1 MENRII
7 AILPN
12 SRLKDKLVA
21 VQERL
26 GVYFP
31 IYQMQTE
38 DAVQL
43 AKEKVSNGA
52 KVIISRGMTA
62 NYLRTNLDV
71 PVVEIKYDFFH
82 FAYALRKALSITNE
96 VAIIGFIDAYRLA
109 KRAVEFVQ
117 GEGEKIHVVI
127 LPDGSQ
133 IEDNINSL
141 SEIGVKTFVGG
152 NLVVSTAKRKGYN
165 CVLVEADERV
175 VEEAIINAQYELRIH
190 IEQEEKVEL
199 IQSIISSTSNGIFA
213 LNRDWDLVAANPIA
227 LKYLQ
232 IKGTRQYGEAIRELF
247 KDSQIIQTI
256 ETGEHVTGDLITLG
270 DYEIVMNSSPIV
282 VEKEL
287 RGAVI
292 MMQETSHIKDLDFKI
307 RKKQMYKGH
316 VARKTFDDIIG
327 ESSAIKLC
335 KKKAIQYAKVDSTI
349 LIQGSTG
356 TGKEIFAQSIHN
368 ASLRASKPFVAINC
382 AALPPSLL
390 ESELFGYVKGAFSGA
405 NSEGKAGIFEIA
417 HTGTIFLD
425 EISEASLDVQAR
437 LLRVIQ
443 EKEITR
449 IGDDKVIPV
458 DVRILT
464 ATNRDLLQEISN
476 KKFRED
482 LFYRLSVLELKLPAL
497 SERKDDIPVLAK
509 HIAKEIS
516 SRMCLKKVHVTT
528 DAIKV
533 LESIPLEGN
542 VRQLS
547 NIIERALVI
556 SNFTVVDEDC
566 VIEAVGLNRNDQNV
580 QECKIEDI
588 FENATLEDM
597 GRILIKRALEDNKG
611 NRQAAA
617 DKLGISLSTLWRR
630 LKEMGMTMSN

>member
-26 GVYFP
+26 GVFFP

-141 SEIGVKTFVGG
+141 SEIGIKTFVGG

-175 VEEAIINAQYELRIH
+175 VEEAIVNAQYELRIH

-199 IQSIISSTSNGIFA
+199 IQSIINSTSNGIFA
-213 LNRDWDLVAANPIA
+213 LNRNWDLVAANPIA

-232 IKGTRQYGEAIRELF
+232 IKGTRQYGEAMRELF

-516 SRMCLKKVHVTT
+516 SRMCLKKVHVTS

-566 VIEAVGLNRNDQNV
+566 VIEAVGLNRNNQSV
-580 QECKIEDI
+580 QEDKIENI

-597 GRILIKRALEDNKG
+597 ERILIKRALEDSKG

>member
-141 SEIGVKTFVGG
+141 SEIGIKTFVGG

-199 IQSIISSTSNGIFA
+199 IQSIINSTSNGIFA
-213 LNRDWDLVAANPIA
+213 LNRNWDIVAANPIA

-597 GRILIKRALEDNKG
+597 ERILIKRALEDNKG

>member
-26 GVYFP
+26 GVFFP

-141 SEIGVKTFVGG
+141 SEIGIKTFVGG

-199 IQSIISSTSNGIFA
+199 IQSIINSTSNGIFA
-213 LNRDWDLVAANPIA
+213 LNRNWDIVAANPIA

-597 GRILIKRALEDNKG
+597 ERILIKRALEDNKG

>member
-12 SRLKDKLVA
+12 SRLKDKLVT

-141 SEIGVKTFVGG
+141 SEIGIKTFVGG

-175 VEEAIINAQYELRIH
+175 VEEAIVNAQYELRIH

-213 LNRDWDLVAANPIA
+213 LNRNWDIVAANPIA

-232 IKGTRQYGEAIRELF
+232 IKGARQYGEAIRELF

-327 ESSAIKLC
+327 ESYAIKLC

-516 SRMCLKKVHVTT
+516 SRMCLKKVHVTS

-597 GRILIKRALEDNKG
+597 ERILIKRALEDNKG

>member
-12 SRLKDKLVA
+12 SRLEDKLVA

-141 SEIGVKTFVGG
+141 SEIGIKTFVGG

-213 LNRDWDLVAANPIA
+213 LNRNWDIVAANPIA

-247 KDSQIIQTI
+247 KETI

-516 SRMCLKKVHVTT
+516 SRMCLKKVHVTS

-566 VIEAVGLNRNDQNV
+566 VIEAVGLNRNNQNV
-580 QECKIEDI
+580 QECKIENI

-597 GRILIKRALEDNKG
+597 ERILIKRALEDSKG

>member
-141 SEIGVKTFVGG
+141 SEIGIKTFVGG

-213 LNRDWDLVAANPIA
+213 LNRNWDIVAANPIA

-516 SRMCLKKVHVTT
+516 SRMCLKKVHVTS

-566 VIEAVGLNRNDQNV
+566 VIEAVGLNRNNQNV
-580 QECKIEDI
+580 QECKIENI

-597 GRILIKRALEDNKG
+597 ERILIKRALEDSKG

>member
-117 GEGEKIHVVI
+117 GEGEKVHVVI

-141 SEIGVKTFVGG
+141 SEIGIKTFVGG

-213 LNRDWDLVAANPIA
+213 LNRNWDIVAANPIA

-516 SRMCLKKVHVTT
+516 SRMCLKKVHVTS

-566 VIEAVGLNRNDQNV
+566 VIEAVGLNRNNQNV
-580 QECKIEDI
+580 QECKIENI

-597 GRILIKRALEDNKG
+597 ERILIKRALEDSKG

>member
-12 SRLKDKLVA
+12 IRLKDKLVA

-38 DAVQL
+38 DAVHL
-43 AKEKVSNGA
+43 AKEKVNNGA

-133 IEDNINSL
+133 IEDNIHSL
-141 SEIGVKTFVGG
+141 SELGIKTFVGG
-152 NLVVSTAKRKGYN
+152 NLVVSTAKKMGYN

-199 IQSIISSTSNGIFA
+199 IQSIIRSTSNGILA
-213 LNRDWDLVAANPIA
+213 VNRNWDLIAANPIA

-232 IKGTRQYGEAIRELF
+232 VTGIKHYGNSINELF
-247 KDSQIIQTI
+247 KHSQIVQTI

-327 ESSAIKLC
+327 
-335 KKKAIQYAKVDSTI
+335 
-349 LIQGSTG
+349 
-356 TGKEIFAQSIHN
+356 
-368 ASLRASKPFVAINC
+368 
-382 AALPPSLL
+382 
-390 ESELFGYVKGAFSGA
+390 
-405 NSEGKAGIFEIA
+405 
-417 HTGTIFLD
+417 
-425 EISEASLDVQAR
+425 
-437 LLRVIQ
+437 
-443 EKEITR
+443 
-449 IGDDKVIPV
+449 
-458 DVRILT
+458 
-464 ATNRDLLQEISN
+464 
-476 KKFRED
+476 
-482 LFYRLSVLELKLPAL
+482 
-497 SERKDDIPVLAK
+497 
-509 HIAKEIS
+509 
-516 SRMCLKKVHVTT
+516 
-528 DAIKV
+528 
-533 LESIPLEGN
+533 
-542 VRQLS
+542 
-547 NIIERALVI
+547 
-556 SNFTVVDEDC
+556 
-566 VIEAVGLNRNDQNV
+566 
-580 QECKIEDI
+580 
-588 FENATLEDM
+588 
-597 GRILIKRALEDNKG
+597 
-611 NRQAAA
+611 
-617 DKLGISLSTLWRR
+617 
-630 LKEMGMTMSN
+630 

>member
-175 VEEAIINAQYELRIH
+175 VEEAIVNAQYELRIH

-213 LNRDWDLVAANPIA
+213 LNRNWDLVAANPIA

-327 ESSAIKLC
+327 ESSSIKLC

-516 SRMCLKKVHVTT
+516 SRMCLKKVHVTS

-566 VIEAVGLNRNDQNV
+566 VIEAVGLNRNNQNV
-580 QECKIEDI
+580 QEDKIENI

-597 GRILIKRALEDNKG
+597 ERILIKRALEDSKG

-630 LKEMGMTMSN
+630 LKEMGMTTSN

>member
-1 MENRII
+1 M
-7 AILPN
+7 
-12 SRLKDKLVA
+12 
-21 VQERL
+21 
-26 GVYFP
+26 
-31 IYQMQTE
+31 
-38 DAVQL
+38 
-43 AKEKVSNGA
+43 
-52 KVIISRGMTA
+52 
-62 NYLRTNLDV
+62 
-71 PVVEIKYDFFH
+71 
-82 FAYALRKALSITNE
+82 
-96 VAIIGFIDAYRLA
+96 
-109 KRAVEFVQ
+109 
-117 GEGEKIHVVI
+117 
-127 LPDGSQ
+127 
-133 IEDNINSL
+133 
-141 SEIGVKTFVGG
+141 
-152 NLVVSTAKRKGYN
+152 
-165 CVLVEADERV
+165 
-175 VEEAIINAQYELRIH
+175 
-190 IEQEEKVEL
+190 
-199 IQSIISSTSNGIFA
+199 
-213 LNRDWDLVAANPIA
+213 
-227 LKYLQ
+227 
-232 IKGTRQYGEAIRELF
+232 
-247 KDSQIIQTI
+247 
-256 ETGEHVTGDLITLG
+256 
-270 DYEIVMNSSPIV
+270 
-282 VEKEL
+282 
-287 RGAVI
+287 
-292 MMQETSHIKDLDFKI
+292 
-307 RKKQMYKGH
+307 
-316 VARKTFDDIIG
+316 
-327 ESSAIKLC
+327 
-335 KKKAIQYAKVDSTI
+335 
-349 LIQGSTG
+349 
-356 TGKEIFAQSIHN
+356 
-368 ASLRASKPFVAINC
+368 AINC

-497 SERKDDIPVLAK
+497 SVRKDDIPVLAK

-597 GRILIKRALEDNKG
+597 ERILIKRALEDN
-611 NRQAAA
+611 
-617 DKLGISLSTLWRR
+617 
-630 LKEMGMTMSN
+630 